1 MVVKRNVGLLTGL
14 KYRGGSPM
22 LVWLLH
28 RITGLGII
36 IFVTLHIFA
45 GLLIQ
50 QYGGTMAVTINTL
63 FESIY
68 FQVFIYFCVIFHALN
83 GSRIIIMDIWPKLL
97 EYQREVIWLEWLVFI
112 PIYGLVIFVMISNV
126 IKGG

>member
-28 RITGLGII
+28 RISGLGII
-36 IFVTLHIFA
+36 IFVTLHMLA

-50 QYGGTMAVTINTL
+50 QYGGTLAVTINTL
-63 FESIY
+63 YESIY
-68 FQVFIYFCVIFHALN
+68 FQVFIYFCVIFHTLN
-83 GSRIIIMDIWPKLL
+83 GLRIVIMDIWPKLL
-97 EYQREVIWLEWLVFI
+97 EYQREVIWLEWLIFV
-112 PIYGLVIFVMISNV
+112 PTYGLVIFIMISNE

>member
-1 MVVKRNVGLLTGL
+1 MVVKRNVGVLTGL

-28 RITGLGII
+28 RISGLGII
-36 IFVTLHIFA
+36 IFVTLHIVA

-50 QYGGTMAVTINTL
+50 QYGGTLAVTINTVY
-63 FESIY
+63 ESIY
-68 FQVFIYFCVIFHALN
+68 FQVFIYFCVIFHTLN
-83 GSRIIIMDIWPKLL
+83 GLRIVIMDIWPKLL
-97 EYQREVIWLEWLVFI
+97 EYQREVIWLEWLIFV
-112 PIYGLVIFVMISNV
+112 PTYGLIIFVMISNA

>member
-28 RITGLGII
+28 RISGLGII
-36 IFVTLHIFA
+36 IFVTLHMLA

-50 QYGGTMAVTINTL
+50 QYGGTLAVTINTVY
-63 FESIY
+63 ESIY
-68 FQVFIYFCVIFHALN
+68 FQIFIYFCVIFHTLN
-83 GSRIIIMDIWPKLL
+83 GLRIVIMDIWPKLL
-97 EYQREVIWLEWLVFI
+97 EYQREVIWLEWLIFV
-112 PIYGLVIFVMISNV
+112 PTYGLIIFVMISNA

>member
-1 MVVKRNVGLLTGL
+1 MVVKRNVGLITGL
-14 KYRGGSPM
+14 TYRGGSPM

-28 RITGLGII
+28 RISGLGII
-36 IFVTLHIFA
+36 IFVTLHILA

-50 QYGGTMAVTINTL
+50 QYGGTLAVTINTV

-68 FQVFIYFCVIFHALN
+68 FQVFIYFCVIFHTLN
-83 GSRIIIMDIWPKLL
+83 GLRIVIMDIWPKLL

-112 PIYGLVIFVMISNV
+112 PIYGLVIFVMISNA

>member
-28 RITGLGII
+28 RISGLGII
-36 IFVTLHIFA
+36 IFVTLHIVA

-50 QYGGTMAVTINTL
+50 QYGGTLAVTINTVY
-63 FESIY
+63 ESIY
-68 FQVFIYFCVIFHALN
+68 FQVFIYFCVIFHTLN
-83 GSRIIIMDIWPKLL
+83 GLRIVIMDIWPKLL
-97 EYQREVIWLEWLVFI
+97 EYQREVIWLEWLIFV
-112 PIYGLVIFVMISNV
+112 PTYGLVVFVMISNA

>member
-1 MVVKRNVGLLTGL
+1 MVVKRNVGVLTGL

-28 RITGLGII
+28 RISGLGII
-36 IFVTLHIFA
+36 IFVTLHIVA

-50 QYGGTMAVTINTL
+50 QYGGTLAVTINTVY
-63 FESIY
+63 ETIY

-83 GSRIIIMDIWPKLL
+83 GSRIVIMDIWPKLL
-97 EYQREVIWLEWLVFI
+97 EYQREVIWLEWLIFV
-112 PIYGLVIFVMISNV
+112 PTYGLIIFVMISNA

>member
-28 RITGLGII
+28 RISGLGII
-36 IFVTLHIFA
+36 IFVTLHMLA

-50 QYGGTMAVTINTL
+50 QYGGTLAVTINTL
-63 FESIY
+63 YESIY
-68 FQVFIYFCVIFHALN
+68 FQVFIYFCVIFHTLN
-83 GSRIIIMDIWPKLL
+83 GLRIVIMDIWPKLL
-97 EYQREVIWLEWLVFI
+97 EYQREVIWLEWLIFV
-112 PIYGLVIFVMISNV
+112 PTYGLVIFVMISNA

>member
-28 RITGLGII
+28 RISGLGII
-36 IFVTLHIFA
+36 IFVTLHMLA

-50 QYGGTMAVTINTL
+50 QYGGTLAVTINTVY
-63 FESIY
+63 ESIY
-68 FQVFIYFCVIFHALN
+68 FQIFIYFCVIFHTLN
-83 GSRIIIMDIWPKLL
+83 GLRIVIMDIWPKLL
-97 EYQREVIWLEWLVFI
+97 EYQREVIWLEWLIFV
-112 PIYGLVIFVMISNV
+112 PTYGLVVFVMISNA

>member
-1 MVVKRNVGLLTGL
+1 MVVKRNVGVLTGL

-28 RITGLGII
+28 RISGLGII
-36 IFVTLHIFA
+36 IFVTLHIVA

-50 QYGGTMAVTINTL
+50 QYGGTLAVTINTL
-63 FESIY
+63 YESIY
-68 FQVFIYFCVIFHALN
+68 FQVFIYFCVIFHTLN
-83 GSRIIIMDIWPKLL
+83 GLRIVIMDIWPKLL
-97 EYQREVIWLEWLVFI
+97 EYQREVIWLEWLIFV
-112 PIYGLVIFVMISNV
+112 PTYGLIIFVMISNA

>member
-1 MVVKRNVGLLTGL
+1 MVVNRNVGLLTGL

-28 RITGLGII
+28 RISGLGII
-36 IFVTLHIFA
+36 IFVTLHMVA

-50 QYGGTMAVTINTL
+50 QYGGTLAVTINTL
-63 FESIY
+63 YESIY
-68 FQVFIYFCVIFHALN
+68 FQVFIYFCVIFHTLN
-83 GSRIIIMDIWPKLL
+83 GLRIVIMDIWPKLL
-97 EYQREVIWLEWLVFI
+97 EYQREVIWLEWLIFV
-112 PIYGLVIFVMISNV
+112 PTYGLVIFVMISNA

>member
-1 MVVKRNVGLLTGL
+1 MVVKRNVGVLTGL

-28 RITGLGII
+28 RISGLGII
-36 IFVTLHIFA
+36 IFVTLHMLA

-50 QYGGTMAVTINTL
+50 QYGGTLAVTINTVY
-63 FESIY
+63 ESIY
-68 FQVFIYFCVIFHALN
+68 FQIFIYFCVIFHTLN
-83 GSRIIIMDIWPKLL
+83 GLRIVIMDIWPKLL
-97 EYQREVIWLEWLVFI
+97 EYQREVIWLEWLIFV
-112 PIYGLVIFVMISNV
+112 PTYGLIIFVMISNA

>member
-1 MVVKRNVGLLTGL
+1 MVVKRNVGLITGL
-14 KYRGGSPM
+14 TYRGGSPM

-28 RITGLGII
+28 RISGLGII
-36 IFVTLHIFA
+36 IFVTLHILA

-50 QYGGTMAVTINTL
+50 QYGGTLAVTINTV

-68 FQVFIYFCVIFHALN
+68 FQVFIYFCVIFHTLN
-83 GSRIIIMDIWPKLL
+83 GLRIVIMDIWPKLL

-112 PIYGLVIFVMISNV
+112 PVYGLVIFVMISNA

>member
-28 RITGLGII
+28 RISGLGII
-36 IFVTLHIFA
+36 IFVTLHMLA

-50 QYGGTMAVTINTL
+50 QYGGTLAVTINTL
-63 FESIY
+63 YESIY
-68 FQVFIYFCVIFHALN
+68 FQVFIYFCVIFHTLN
-83 GSRIIIMDIWPKLL
+83 GLRIVIMDIWPKLL
-97 EYQREVIWLEWLVFI
+97 EYQREVIWLEWLIFV
-112 PIYGLVIFVMISNV
+112 PTYGLVIFVMISNAN
-126 IKGG
+126 KGG

>member
-22 LVWLLH
+22 LVWILH
-28 RITGLGII
+28 RISGLGII
-36 IFVTLHIFA
+36 IFVTLHMLA

-50 QYGGTMAVTINTL
+50 QYGGTLAVTINTL
-63 FESIY
+63 YESIY
-68 FQVFIYFCVIFHALN
+68 FQVFIYFCVIFHTLN
-83 GSRIIIMDIWPKLL
+83 GLRIIIMDIWPKLL
-97 EYQREVIWLEWLVFI
+97 EYQREVIWLEWLIFV
-112 PIYGLVIFVMISNV
+112 PTYGLVIFVMISNA

>member
-1 MVVKRNVGLLTGL
+1 MVIKRNVGLITGL
-14 KYRGGSPM
+14 TYRGGSPM

-28 RITGLGII
+28 RISGLGII
-36 IFVTLHIFA
+36 IFVTLHMVA

-50 QYGGTMAVTINTL
+50 QYGGTLAVTINTL
-63 FESIY
+63 YESIY
-68 FQVFIYFCVIFHALN
+68 FQVFIYFCVIFHTLN
-83 GSRIIIMDIWPKLL
+83 GLRIVIMDIWPKLL

-112 PIYGLVIFVMISNV
+112 PIYGLVVFVMISNA

>member
-1 MVVKRNVGLLTGL
+1 MVVKRNVGLFTGL

-28 RITGLGII
+28 RISGLGII
-36 IFVTLHIFA
+36 IFVTLHMLA

-50 QYGGTMAVTINTL
+50 QYGGTLAVTINTL
-63 FESIY
+63 YESIY
-68 FQVFIYFCVIFHALN
+68 FQVFIYFCVIFHTLN
-83 GSRIIIMDIWPKLL
+83 GLRIVIMDIWPKLL
-97 EYQREVIWLEWLVFI
+97 EYQREVIWLEWLIFV
-112 PIYGLVIFVMISNV
+112 PTYGLVIFVMISNA

>member
-14 KYRGGSPM
+14 TYRGGSPM

-28 RITGLGII
+28 RISGLGII
-36 IFVTLHIFA
+36 IFVTLHMVA

-50 QYGGTMAVTINTL
+50 QYGGTLAVTINTL
-63 FESIY
+63 YESIY
-68 FQVFIYFCVIFHALN
+68 FQVFIYFCVIFHTLN
-83 GSRIIIMDIWPKLL
+83 GLRIVIMDIWPKLL

-112 PIYGLVIFVMISNV
+112 PIYGLVVFVMISNA

>member
-28 RITGLGII
+28 RISGLGII
-36 IFVTLHIFA
+36 IFVTLHIVA

-50 QYGGTMAVTINTL
+50 QYGGTLAVTINTVY
-63 FESIY
+63 ESIY
-68 FQVFIYFCVIFHALN
+68 FQVFIYFCVIFHTLN
-83 GSRIIIMDIWPKLL
+83 GLRIVIMDIWPKLL
-97 EYQREVIWLEWLVFI
+97 EYQREVIWLEWLIFV
-112 PIYGLVIFVMISNV
+112 PTYGLIIFVMISNA

>member
-1 MVVKRNVGLLTGL
+1 MVVKRNVGVLTGL

-28 RITGLGII
+28 RISGLGII
-36 IFVTLHIFA
+36 IFVTLHIVA

-50 QYGGTMAVTINTL
+50 QYGGTLAVTINTVY
-63 FESIY
+63 ESIY

-83 GSRIIIMDIWPKLL
+83 GLRIVIMDIWPKLL
-97 EYQREVIWLEWLVFI
+97 EYQREVIWLEWLIFV
-112 PIYGLVIFVMISNV
+112 PTYGLIIFVMISNA

>member
-1 MVVKRNVGLLTGL
+1 MVVKRNVGVLTGL

-28 RITGLGII
+28 RISGLGII
-36 IFVTLHIFA
+36 IFVTLHIVA

-50 QYGGTMAVTINTL
+50 QYGGTLAVTINTVY
-63 FESIY
+63 ESIY
-68 FQVFIYFCVIFHALN
+68 FQVFIYFCVIFHTMN
-83 GSRIIIMDIWPKLL
+83 GLRIVIMDIWPKLL
-97 EYQREVIWLEWLVFI
+97 EYQREVIWLEWLIFV
-112 PIYGLVIFVMISNV
+112 PTYGLIIFVMISNA